1 MKYILTI
8 LISIF
13 FVSACFA
20 NEPEQNTLLSNAQKL
35 NNIQNNMTQ
44 NVGIGGKNLL
54 DTQKIKVEINKALQK
69 RFPEAEVVSFSQI
82 PKNGTI
88 IYDCDVSYQDSI
100 VKLYINPDN
109 GAISGRIDDKELLL
123 ENITQRKINNG
134 TKEVNNV
141 LKQMMLDASFENVQY
156 NKKNKTMEG
165 NIFYTG
171 NKYYFKMN
179 LMTGEIIE
187 MKPIE

>member
-1 MKYILTI
+1 M
-8 LISIF
+8 
-13 FVSACFA
+13 
-20 NEPEQNTLLSNAQKL
+20 
-35 NNIQNNMTQ
+35 
-44 NVGIGGKNLL
+44 
-54 DTQKIKVEINKALQK
+54 
-69 RFPEAEVVSFSQI
+69 
-82 PKNGTI
+82 
-88 IYDCDVSYQDSI
+88 SYQGSI

>member
-20 NEPEQNTLLSNAQKL
+20 NEPEQNALLSNAQKL

-88 IYDCDVSYQDSI
+88 IYDCDVSYQGSI

-134 TKEVNNV
+134 TK
-141 LKQMMLDASFENVQY
+141 D
-156 NKKNKTMEG
+156 
-165 NIFYTG
+165 
-171 NKYYFKMN
+171 
-179 LMTGEIIE
+179 
-187 MKPIE
+187 